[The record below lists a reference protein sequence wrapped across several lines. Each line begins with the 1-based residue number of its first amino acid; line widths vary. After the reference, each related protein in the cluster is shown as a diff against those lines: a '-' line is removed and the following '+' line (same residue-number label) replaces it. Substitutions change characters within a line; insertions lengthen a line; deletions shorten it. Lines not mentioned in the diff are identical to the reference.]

1 MDEEAEKIRIGWIS
15 HYYGKIGVA
24 VVELEEELAIGD
36 SISIEGPSTNITQ
49 TVDSMEI
56 EHKKVKSAKPGQSV
70 GMKVNG
76 PVREKDVVFKLI
88 E

>member
-1 MDEEAEKIRIGWIS
+1 MEEDAEKIKIGFIS

-24 VVELEEELAIGD
+24 VLELEDELAVGD
-36 SISIEGPSTNITQ
+36 TISIEGPSTSFTQ

-56 EHKKVKSAKPGQSV
+56 EHKKVQVAKPGQSI
-70 GMKVNG
+70 GMKVSS
-76 PVREKDVVFKLI
+76 PVKEKDTVFKVI